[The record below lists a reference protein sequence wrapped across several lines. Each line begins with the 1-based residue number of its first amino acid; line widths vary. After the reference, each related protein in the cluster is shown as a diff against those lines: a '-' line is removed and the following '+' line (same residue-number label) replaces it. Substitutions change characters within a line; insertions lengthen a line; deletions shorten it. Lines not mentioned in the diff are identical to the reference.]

1 MLEIRTYNKT
11 LPSKFLT
18 SIFDDIFDVP
28 ATTTNKPIHDIIEN
42 DNEYVLELI
51 LAGMKKDNVSINVKN
66 DELIIV
72 AERKEINDL
81 KYNRKQSYFGK
92 YEKSFVLPENINSE
106 NINASMEDGILKI
119 MIPKKESNKTV
130 KTIEIM

>member
-11 LPSKFLT
+11 LPTKFLT

-28 ATTTNKPIHDIIEN
+28 VTTTNKPIHDIIEN
-42 DNEYVLELI
+42 DSEYVLELM

-81 KYNRKQSYFGK
+81 KYSRKQSYFGK
-92 YEKSFVLPENINSE
+92 YEKSFVLPENVNSE